1 MALADEV
8 YQSQHYKEKEKK
20 KKKSFSEA
28 FIPHKGDSGKE
39 IAGKIFSL
47 FAIAVLIACIAVL
60 AVYFYHQFEAKQNNN
75 KLNVIYNNASGS
87 SAGRNDTADS
97 ALPSDNIEE
106 IPEEQRPPLVKSEA
120 AEEMLAINPDYI
132 GYIYIPDVLGE
143 PVVQRDNSYYLKH
156 NFYDQVRSVG
166 TVFADPRN
174 ITNDYSDKQSDNI
187 ILYGHN
193 NRDGSMFGNLDYYK
207 WDLKY
212 WLKNPFVYYDNY
224 YENYTYVI
232 ISSFVINTLPEHD
245 DGNLFDYIN
254 YVNFKD
260 SGAYTFEN
268 FKKEITT
275 RSQFLTG
282 IDFDENDKYLTLSTC
297 AYEWDE
303 ARHVIIARRLRSG
316 ETTENIDTS
325 NFSVNQNPKWPAIY
339 YKFNG
344 GSYTE

>member
-20 KKKSFSEA
+20 KKSFSEA
-28 FIPHKGDSGKE
+28 FIPHKGDSRKE
-39 IAGKIFSL
+39 IFSKVFSL
-47 FAIAVLIACIAVL
+47 FAIAVLIACIVIL
-60 AVYFYHQFEAKQNNN
+60 VIYFYHQFEAKQNNA
-75 KLNVIYNNASGS
+75 KLNVIYNSASNTS
-87 SAGRNDTADS
+87 SS
-97 ALPSDNIEE
+97 VSDNTNNQNTIAIEDV
-106 IPEEQRPPLVKSEA
+106 PEAERPPLVKSEA
-120 AEEMLAINPDYI
+120 AEEMLAINPDYV

-143 PVVQRDNSYYLKH
+143 PIVQRDDSYYLKH

-174 ITNDYSDKQSDNI
+174 IVNDYSDKQSSNI

-207 WDLKY
+207 WDPKY
-212 WLKNPFVYYDNY
+212 WLKNPFIYYDNY

-254 YVNFKD
+254 YINFKD
-260 SGAYTFEN
+260 SGKYTFEN
-268 FKKEITT
+268 YKNEITV
-275 RSQFLTG
+275 RSQFITG

-303 ARHVIIARRLRSG
+303 ARHVIIARRLRPG
-316 ETTENIDTS
+316 ETTDNIDTTG
-325 NFSVNQNPKWPAIY
+325 FYVNQNPKWPAIY

>member
-1 MALADEV
+1 MSLADEV
-8 YQSQHYKEKEKK
+8 YQSQHSKEPVK

-39 IAGKIFSL
+39 IFSKVFSL
-47 FAIAVLIACIAVL
+47 FAIVVLIVCIVVL
-60 AVYFYHQFEAKQNNN
+60 AIYFYHQFEAKQNNT
-75 KLNVIYNNASGS
+75 KLNVIYNNAVGNSSTGS
-87 SAGRNDTADS
+87 SS
-97 ALPSDNIEE
+97 ASDNITQDVLD
-106 IPEEQRPPLVKSEA
+106 IPEEERPPLVKSEA
-120 AEEMLAINPDYI
+120 AEEMLAINPDYA

-143 PVVQRDNSYYLKH
+143 PIVQRDNEYYLKH

-166 TVFADPRN
+166 TVFADEKN
-174 ITNDYSDKQSDNI
+174 VLNDYSDKQSDNI

-212 WLKNPFVYYDNY
+212 WLKNPFIYFDNY

-232 ISSFVINTLPEHD
+232 VSSFVTNTLPEHD
-245 DGNLFDYIN
+245 DGNVFDYIN
-254 YVNFKD
+254 YINFKD
-260 SGAYTFEN
+260 SGKYTFES
-268 FKKEITT
+268 FRDEILK
-275 RSQFLTG
+275 RSQFITG

-303 ARHVIIARRLRSG
+303 ARHVVIARRLRAG
-316 ETTENIDTS
+316 ETTDSIDTTG
-325 NFSVNQNPKWPAIY
+325 FYVNDNPKWPAIY

>member
-1 MALADEV
+1 MSLADEV
-8 YQSQHYKEKEKK
+8 YQSQHSKEPVK

-39 IAGKIFSL
+39 IFSKVFSL
-47 FAIAVLIACIAVL
+47 FAIVVLVVCIVVL
-60 AVYFYHQFEAKQNNN
+60 VIYFYHQFEAKQNNT
-75 KLNVIYNNASGS
+75 KLNVIYNSAASS
-87 SAGRNDTADS
+87 NVNNSTS
-97 ALPSDNIEE
+97 SDNISQDILD
-106 IPEEQRPPLVKSEA
+106 IPEEERPELVKSEA
-120 AEEMLAINPDYI
+120 AEEMLAINPDYA

-143 PVVQRDNSYYLKH
+143 PIVQRDNEYYLKH

-166 TVFADPRN
+166 TVFADEKN
-174 ITNDYSDKQSDNI
+174 VLNDYSDKQSDNI

-212 WLKNPFVYYDNY
+212 WLKNPFIYYDNY

-232 ISSFVINTLPEHD
+232 VSSFVTNTLPEHD
-245 DGNLFDYIN
+245 DGNVFDYIN
-254 YVNFKD
+254 YINFKD
-260 SGAYTFEN
+260 SGKYTFEN
-268 FKKEITT
+268 FKDEILK
-275 RSQFLTG
+275 RSQFITG
-282 IDFDENDKYLTLSTC
+282 IDFDKNDKYLTLSTC

-303 ARHVIIARRLRSG
+303 ARHVIIARRLRAG
-316 ETTENIDTS
+316 ETTDNIDTTG
-325 NFSVNQNPKWPAIY
+325 FYVNDNPKWPAIY

>member
-1 MALADEV
+1 MSLADEV
-8 YQSQHYKEKEKK
+8 YQSQHSKEPVK

-39 IAGKIFSL
+39 IFSKVFSL
-47 FAIAVLIACIAVL
+47 FAIAVLIVCIVVL
-60 AVYFYHQFEAKQNNN
+60 VIYFYHQFEAKQNNN
-75 KLNVIYNNASGS
+75 KLNVIYNNASSNNSSNSSS
-87 SAGRNDTADS
+87 SA
-97 ALPSDNIEE
+97 DNISQDILD
-106 IPEEQRPPLVKSEA
+106 IPEEERPPLVKSEA
-120 AEEMLAINPDYI
+120 AEEMLAINPDYA
-132 GYIYIPDVLGE
+132 GYLYIPDVLGE
-143 PVVQRDNSYYLKH
+143 PIVQRDNEYYLKH

-166 TVFADPRN
+166 TVFADEKN
-174 ITNDYSDKQSDNI
+174 VLNDYTDKQSDNI

-212 WLKNPFVYYDNY
+212 WLKNPFIYYDNY

-232 ISSFVINTLPEHD
+232 VSSFVTNTLPEHD
-245 DGNLFDYIN
+245 DGNVFDYIN
-254 YVNFKD
+254 YINFKD
-260 SGAYTFEN
+260 SGKYTFES
-268 FKKEITT
+268 FKDEILK
-275 RSQFLTG
+275 RSQFITG

-303 ARHVIIARRLRSG
+303 ARHVIIARRLRAG
-316 ETTENIDTS
+316 ETTDNIDTTG
-325 NFSVNQNPKWPAIY
+325 FYVNDNPKWPAIY

>member
-1 MALADEV
+1 MSLADEV
-8 YQSQHYKEKEKK
+8 YQSQHSKEPVK

-39 IAGKIFSL
+39 IFSKVFSL
-47 FAIAVLIACIAVL
+47 FAIVVLIVCIVVL
-60 AVYFYHQFEAKQNNN
+60 VIYFYHQFEAKQNNT
-75 KLNVIYNNASGS
+75 KLNVIYNSAASSNANNSTS
-87 SAGRNDTADS
+87 SDS
-97 ALPSDNIEE
+97 ISQDILD
-106 IPEEQRPPLVKSEA
+106 IPEEERPPLVKSEA
-120 AEEMLAINPDYI
+120 AEEMLAINPDYA

-143 PVVQRDNSYYLKH
+143 PIVQRDNEYYLKH

-166 TVFADPRN
+166 TVFADEN
-174 ITNDYSDKQSDNI
+174 NVLNDYSDKQSDNI

-212 WLKNPFVYYDNY
+212 WLKNPFIYYDNY

-232 ISSFVINTLPEHD
+232 VSSFVTNTLPEHD
-245 DGNLFDYIN
+245 DGNVFDYIN
-254 YVNFKD
+254 YINFKD
-260 SGAYTFEN
+260 SGKYTFES
-268 FKKEITT
+268 FKDEILK
-275 RSQFLTG
+275 RSQFITG

-303 ARHVIIARRLRSG
+303 ARHVIIARRLRAG
-316 ETTENIDTS
+316 ETTDSIDTTG
-325 NFSVNQNPKWPAIY
+325 FYVNDNPKWPAIY

>member
-1 MALADEV
+1 MSLADEV
-8 YQSQHYKEKEKK
+8 YQSQHSKEPVK

-39 IAGKIFSL
+39 IFSKIFSL
-47 FAIAVLIACIAVL
+47 FAIVVLIVCIVVL
-60 AVYFYHQFEAKQNNN
+60 VIYFYHQFEAKQNNT
-75 KLNVIYNNASGS
+75 KLNVIYNSAANSSNANNSTS
-87 SAGRNDTADS
+87 
-97 ALPSDNIEE
+97 SDNISQDILD
-106 IPEEQRPPLVKSEA
+106 IPEEERPPLVKSEA
-120 AEEMLAINPDYI
+120 AEEMLAINPEYV

-143 PVVQRDNSYYLKH
+143 PIVQRDNEYYLKH

-166 TVFADPRN
+166 TIFADERN
-174 ITNDYSDKQSDNI
+174 VVNDYSDKQSDNI

-212 WLKNPFVYYDNY
+212 WLKNPFIYYDNY

-232 ISSFVINTLPEHD
+232 VSSFVINTLPEHD
-245 DGNLFDYIN
+245 DGNVFDYIN
-254 YVNFKD
+254 YINFKD
-260 SGAYTFEN
+260 SGIYTFEN
-268 FKKEITT
+268 FKNEILE
-275 RSQFLTG
+275 RSQFITG

-303 ARHVIIARRLRSG
+303 ARHVIVARRLRAG
-316 ETTENIDTS
+316 ETTDSIDTTG
-325 NFSVNQNPKWPAIY
+325 FYVNENPKWPAIY
-339 YKFNG
+339 YKYNG

>member
-1 MALADEV
+1 MSLADEV
-8 YQSQHYKEKEKK
+8 YQSQHSKEPVK

-39 IAGKIFSL
+39 IFSKVFSL
-47 FAIAVLIACIAVL
+47 FAIVVLVVCIVVL
-60 AVYFYHQFEAKQNNN
+60 VIYFYHQFEAKQNNT
-75 KLNVIYNNASGS
+75 KLNVIYNSAASS
-87 SAGRNDTADS
+87 NVNNSTS
-97 ALPSDNIEE
+97 SDNISQDILD
-106 IPEEQRPPLVKSEA
+106 IPEEERPELVKSEA
-120 AEEMLAINPDYI
+120 AEEMLAINPDYA

-143 PVVQRDNSYYLKH
+143 PIVQRDNEYYLKH

-166 TVFADPRN
+166 TVFADEKN
-174 ITNDYSDKQSDNI
+174 VLNDYSDKQSDNI

-212 WLKNPFVYYDNY
+212 WLKNPFIYYDNY

-232 ISSFVINTLPEHD
+232 VSSFVTNTLPEHD
-245 DGNLFDYIN
+245 DGNVFDYIN
-254 YVNFKD
+254 YINFKD
-260 SGAYTFEN
+260 SGKYTFEN
-268 FKKEITT
+268 FKDEILK
-275 RSQFLTG
+275 RSQFITG

-303 ARHVIIARRLRSG
+303 ARHVIIARRLRAG
-316 ETTENIDTS
+316 ETTDNIDTTG
-325 NFSVNQNPKWPAIY
+325 FYVNDNPKWPAIY

>member
-39 IAGKIFSL
+39 IASKIFSL
-47 FAIAVLIACIAVL
+47 FAIVVLIVCIAVL

-75 KLNVIYNNASGS
+75 KLNVIYNNASNADTS
-87 SAGRNDTADS
+87 SNGAETS
-97 ALPSDNIEE
+97 LPVENIEE
-106 IPEEQRPPLVKSEA
+106 VPEEERQPLVKSAA

-143 PVVQRDNSYYLKH
+143 PVVQRDDSYYLKH

-174 ITNDYSDKQSDNI
+174 VTNDYSDKQSDNI

-232 ISSFVINTLPEHD
+232 VSSFVVNTLPEHD
-245 DGNLFDYIN
+245 DGNVFDYIN
-254 YVNFKD
+254 YINFSN
-260 SGAYTFEN
+260 SGKYTFEN

-275 RSQFLTG
+275 RSQFITG

-303 ARHVIIARRLRSG
+303 ARHVIIARRLRPG

-325 NFSVNQNPKWPAIY
+325 NFYVNQNPKWPAIY

>member
-1 MALADEV
+1 MSLADEV
-8 YQSQHYKEKEKK
+8 YQSQHSKEPVK

-39 IAGKIFSL
+39 IFSKIFSL
-47 FAIAVLIACIAVL
+47 FAIVVLIVCIVVL
-60 AVYFYHQFEAKQNNN
+60 VIYFYHQFEAKQNNT
-75 KLNVIYNNASGS
+75 KLNVIYNSAASSSNANNSTS
-87 SAGRNDTADS
+87 
-97 ALPSDNIEE
+97 SDNISQDILD
-106 IPEEQRPPLVKSEA
+106 IPEEERPPLVKSEA
-120 AEEMLAINPDYI
+120 AEEMLAINPEYV

-143 PVVQRDNSYYLKH
+143 PIVQRDNEYYLKH

-166 TVFADPRN
+166 TIFADERN
-174 ITNDYSDKQSDNI
+174 VVNDYSDKQSDNI

-212 WLKNPFVYYDNY
+212 WLKNPFIYYDNY

-232 ISSFVINTLPEHD
+232 VSSFVINTLPEHD
-245 DGNLFDYIN
+245 DGNVFDYIN
-254 YVNFKD
+254 YINFKD
-260 SGAYTFEN
+260 SGKYTFEN
-268 FKKEITT
+268 FKNEILE
-275 RSQFLTG
+275 RSQIITG

-303 ARHVIIARRLRSG
+303 ARHVIVARRLRAG
-316 ETTENIDTS
+316 ETTDSIDTTG
-325 NFSVNQNPKWPAIY
+325 FYVNENPKWPAIY
-339 YKFNG
+339 YKYNG

>member
-1 MALADEV
+1 MSLADEV
-8 YQSQHYKEKEKK
+8 YQSQHSKEPVK

-39 IAGKIFSL
+39 IFSKVFSL
-47 FAIAVLIACIAVL
+47 FAIVVLIVCIVVL
-60 AVYFYHQFEAKQNNN
+60 AIYFYHQFEAKQNNT
-75 KLNVIYNNASGS
+75 KLNVIYNNAVGNS
-87 SAGRNDTADS
+87 SAGSSS
-97 ALPSDNIEE
+97 ASEGIAQDVLD
-106 IPEEQRPPLVKSEA
+106 IPEEERPPLVKSEA
-120 AEEMLAINPDYI
+120 AEEMLAINPDYA
-132 GYIYIPDVLGE
+132 GYLYIPDVLGE
-143 PVVQRDNSYYLKH
+143 PIVQRDNEYYLKH

-166 TVFADPRN
+166 TVFADEKN
-174 ITNDYSDKQSDNI
+174 VLNDYSDKQSDNI

-212 WLKNPFVYYDNY
+212 WLKNPFIYYDNY

-232 ISSFVINTLPEHD
+232 VSSFVTNTLPEHD
-245 DGNLFDYIN
+245 DGNVFDYIN
-254 YVNFKD
+254 YINFKD
-260 SGAYTFEN
+260 SGKYTFES
-268 FKKEITT
+268 FKDEILK
-275 RSQFLTG
+275 RSQFITG

-303 ARHVIIARRLRSG
+303 ARHVVIARRLRAG
-316 ETTENIDTS
+316 ETTDSIDTTG
-325 NFSVNQNPKWPAIY
+325 FYVNDNPKWPAIY